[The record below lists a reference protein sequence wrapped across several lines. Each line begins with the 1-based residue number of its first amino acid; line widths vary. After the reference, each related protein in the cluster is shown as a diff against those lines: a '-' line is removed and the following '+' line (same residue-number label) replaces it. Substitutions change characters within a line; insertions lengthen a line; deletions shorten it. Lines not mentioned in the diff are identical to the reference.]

1 MSSDPK
7 TNGNRSP
14 VFPHRPG
21 PKSYDRWAGSWIR
34 LQGRRGQLEVLLYKA
49 STCWSNQTAAI
60 GIEEIEC
67 LLDLLDLV
75 TRYTSSFV
83 VLRAE
88 GGVFDLRVA
97 GVDD

>member
-1 MSSDPK
+1 VSSNPK
-7 TNGNRSP
+7 INGNRSL

-21 PKSYDRWAGSWIR
+21 QKSYDRWAGSWIR
-34 LQGRRGQLEVLLYKA
+34 LQGRQGQPEALLYKA

-75 TRYTSSFV
+75 TRDASSFV